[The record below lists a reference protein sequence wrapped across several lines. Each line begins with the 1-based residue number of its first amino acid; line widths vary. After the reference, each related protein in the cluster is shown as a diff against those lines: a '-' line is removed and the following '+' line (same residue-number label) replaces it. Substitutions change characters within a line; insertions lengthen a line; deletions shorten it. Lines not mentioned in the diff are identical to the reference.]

1 LALVPD
7 DRIDLTDGDRMMV
20 VVAHP
25 DDETFGCGSLLLY
38 AVARGAVTAV
48 VCATRGE
55 AGKPAPGSGIDV
67 ADLPAVREAELR
79 HAADMLGVSRVDLL
93 DLLDSDMAGD
103 PAPGTLCATP
113 LEDVRD
119 QIVKCFEHFKPTVVV
134 TLEGTDGHRDHI
146 HMRDATIAAVGLG
159 AAPVRDLYLYSLP
172 KSVLQ
177 KWIDHMGND
186 NPDWEHLELGIPGT
200 PDDEIDIVID
210 TPEHFELREKAIAAH
225 RSQVSPFADLPEALR
240 REFLTREP
248 LRRVRKAIADPEG

>member
-1 LALVPD
+1 MPGGVTGAAGRRLA
-7 DRIDLTDGDRMMV
+7 V

-38 AVARGAVTAV
+38 AAARGATTAV

-55 AGKPAPGSGIDV
+55 AGKPAPGSGVDV

-79 HAADMLGVSRVDLL
+79 HAADLLGVSRVDLL

-113 LEDVRD
+113 IDDVRD
-119 QIVKCFEHFKPTVVV
+119 RVVTCLDHFKPTVVV

-146 HMRDATIAAVGLG
+146 HMRDATLAAIEVST
-159 AAPVRDLYLYSLP
+159 APVREAYLYSLP
-172 KSVLQ
+172 QSLLQ
-177 KWIDHMGND
+177 KWIDHMGHD

-200 PDDEIDIVID
+200 PDEEITTLIQ
-210 TPEHFELREKAIAAH
+210 TPEYFELREQAIAAH

-240 REFLTREP
+240 REFLTQEP
-248 LRRVRKAIADPEG
+248 LRRVRPPA